1 MRTWFPMGL
10 TRYTQVMTPDHF
22 QTAIRAFQRRT
33 PFQAYVVELVS
44 GERVRVDHPEALV
57 IRGGV
62 AVFVSADG
70 APAIFDLE
78 GVSQIIATPKD
89 SAAA

>member
-1 MRTWFPMGL
+1 
-10 TRYTQVMTPDHF
+10 MTSEHF
-22 QTAIRAFQRRT
+22 QTTIRAVQRRT
-33 PFQAYVVELVS
+33 PFHPYFVDLVS
-44 GERVRVDHPEALV
+44 GDRVRVDHPEALV

-70 APAIFDLE
+70 APVIFDRE
-78 GVSQIIATPKD
+78 GVSQVIATPAD